1 VGSLLL
7 GAIAGQYQ
15 IPIGDLLSAI
25 GRKLVGNA
33 SSPSSS
39 IEIVLWQIRFPRLIA
54 AGFIGAALSVSG
66 AVYQGLFRNPLVSP
80 DLLGVSAGAALGAIL
95 AIFFS
100 LSIVALQGLAF
111 LGGVVSVALVYA
123 IGARLRGHDQTISLV
138 LAGIAVG
145 ALLSAAIS
153 LLKVTADPYNQL
165 PAITYWL
172 LGSLAA
178 TNVSDLWV
186 ATPVIVL
193 GLAPL
198 FAIRWRINLLT
209 LPEDEAR
216 AIGLNTRRYRLVVI
230 AGATLATAGAVSIS
244 GIIGWVGLLVPH
256 IARLI
261 VGPDYQR
268 LLPISAIL
276 GAAFLIAVDTAA
288 RSLTAVEIPIGILTA
303 VLGTPFFVWLLA
315 SSRTGWQ

>member
-1 VGSLLL
+1 
-7 GAIAGQYQ
+7 
-15 IPIGDLLSAI
+15 
-25 GRKLVGNA
+25 
-33 SSPSSS
+33 
-39 IEIVLWQIRFPRLIA
+39 
-54 AGFIGAALSVSG
+54 
-66 AVYQGLFRNPLVSP
+66 
-80 DLLGVSAGAALGAIL
+80 
-95 AIFFS
+95 
-100 LSIVALQGLAF
+100 
-111 LGGVVSVALVYA
+111 
-123 IGARLRGHDQTISLV
+123 
-138 LAGIAVG
+138 
-145 ALLSAAIS
+145 
-153 LLKVTADPYNQL
+153 
-165 PAITYWL
+165 
-172 LGSLAA
+172 
-178 TNVSDLWV
+178 V
-186 ATPVIVL
+186 ATPAIVL

-198 FAIRWRINLLT
+198 FSIRWRINLLT

>member
-1 VGSLLL
+1 
-7 GAIAGQYQ
+7 
-15 IPIGDLLSAI
+15 
-25 GRKLVGNA
+25 
-33 SSPSSS
+33 
-39 IEIVLWQIRFPRLIA
+39 
-54 AGFIGAALSVSG
+54 
-66 AVYQGLFRNPLVSP
+66 
-80 DLLGVSAGAALGAIL
+80 LLGVSAGAALGAIL

-111 LGGVVSVALVYA
+111 LGGVVSVALVYG

-153 LLKVTADPYNQL
+153 LLKVTADPYDQ
-165 PAITYWL
+165 L

-178 TNVSDLWV
+178 INVSDLWV
-186 ATPVIVL
+186 ATPAIVL

-198 FAIRWRINLLT
+198 FSIRWRINLLT